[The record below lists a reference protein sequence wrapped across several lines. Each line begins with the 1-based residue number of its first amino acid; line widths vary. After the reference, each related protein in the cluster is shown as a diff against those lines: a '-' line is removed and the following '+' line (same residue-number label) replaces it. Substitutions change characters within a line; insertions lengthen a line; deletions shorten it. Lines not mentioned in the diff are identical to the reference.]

1 MLYCSKDS
9 DEISHDGFG
18 HERPLLL
25 KTIGS
30 DSGPRG
36 PRNTSWMPMDGFQST
51 TVAAAGTDRERD
63 FFTTTGLDGSAARKA
78 VLASRRSTPPFSI
91 NPRTDSAMTPQM
103 TDTAGPT
110 ADSLVHLTSWRHRNR
125 DAATVA
131 ATATKLRGGKGSTAG
146 RDVTTRFGRRLFG
159 SRSSSNDH
167 GDPETSNGGSV
178 PPGTGGMGR
187 WGWGGGGGGGG
198 RGGDGEE
205 GDGRGDFVALGAAQ
219 QGMMATRRSRYSSSY
234 GGGGARR
241 PTYVRRRRRGSS
253 GYGSGNMVTATK
265 VLTALNVI
273 VFMFQTRYPAITSA
287 GWKLAPAITQQ
298 GQWYRL
304 LTPVVLHGSLAH
316 LLINSM
322 SFNSVGPVV
331 ESVLGKKK
339 FLAVYALAGIA
350 GNVLSCVVNPRTPAV
365 GASGAIFGMV
375 GAWGAFCLMN
385 ESVLGRA
392 TSQRA
397 LQSVA
402 QTVMLNVAYGMSSS
416 QIDNMGHLGVRARGG
431 ICTNLTS
438 AL

>member
-1 MLYCSKDS
+1 MATPPPPSPS
-9 DEISHDGFG
+9 
-18 HERPLLL
+18 
-25 KTIGS
+25 
-30 DSGPRG
+30 PRFPIANLG
-36 PRNTSWMPMDGFQST
+36 RLTRLAAVTTAFST
-51 TVAAAGTDRERD
+51 APSRQQRD

-219 QGMMATRRSRYSSSY
+219 VRSCSLRLFGVKMQPTVPQECCWCAT
-234 GGGGARR
+234 GTGLA
-241 PTYVRRRRRGSS
+241 
-253 GYGSGNMVTATK
+253 AC
-265 VLTALNVI
+265 A
-273 VFMFQTRYPAITSA
+273 
-287 GWKLAPAITQQ
+287 WKLF
-298 GQWYRL
+298 G
-304 LTPVVLHGSLAH
+304 LHG
-316 LLINSM
+316 
-322 SFNSVGPVV
+322 VTEGDD
-331 ESVLGKKK
+331 
-339 FLAVYALAGIA
+339 
-350 GNVLSCVVNPRTPAV
+350 
-365 GASGAIFGMV
+365 
-375 GAWGAFCLMN
+375 GAW
-385 ESVLGRA
+385 SVPV
-392 TSQRA
+392 TSRHPFIGTIPA
-397 LQSVA
+397 S
-402 QTVMLNVAYGMSSS
+402 
-416 QIDNMGHLGVRARGG
+416 
-431 ICTNLTS
+431 
-438 AL
+438 